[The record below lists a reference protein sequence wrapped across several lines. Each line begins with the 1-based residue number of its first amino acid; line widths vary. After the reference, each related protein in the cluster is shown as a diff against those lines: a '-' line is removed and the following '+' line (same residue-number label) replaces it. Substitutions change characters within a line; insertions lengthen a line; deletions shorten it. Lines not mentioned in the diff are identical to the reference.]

1 MGVLAGGDYWVREHQ
16 RVRAHGVRVYAALF
30 ADVFVADRGGEVG
43 GQMPACGKAE
53 YGHLRGVYMPL
64 IRIGANQARIAS
76 AASSKATG

>member
-43 GQMPACGKAE
+43 GRCPPAEK
-53 YGHLRGVYMPL
+53 P
-64 IRIGANQARIAS
+64 S
-76 AASSKATG
+76 TATCAGFTCH

>member
-16 RVRAHGVRVYAALF
+16 RVRAHGVRVHAALF

-64 IRIGANQARIAS
+64 IALARIRRIAS